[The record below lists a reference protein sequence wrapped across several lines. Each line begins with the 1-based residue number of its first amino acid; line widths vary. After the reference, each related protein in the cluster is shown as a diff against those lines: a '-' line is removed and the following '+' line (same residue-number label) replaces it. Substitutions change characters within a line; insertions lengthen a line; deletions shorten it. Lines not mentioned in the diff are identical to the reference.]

1 MQFRKLP
8 FSPQLVQAAWE
19 SGYLP
24 SEDFP
29 RFAED
34 ALESGFD
41 GRCTR
46 RIAGLIRPTTSD
58 LQPFMGGFLQE
69 LGVEPK
75 LSRQEA
81 GRALARVV
89 AEAIVTGR
97 ISPYE
102 GARFIGYKVGNDLRE
117 NDLREKYLPFVGLAS
132 AYEDCESYSEHPE
145 NTRCELEQEI
155 VDLARDLLASTS

>member
-1 MQFRKLP
+1 MQFWLLP

-29 RFAED
+29 RIAEE
-34 ALESGFD
+34 ALEAGFN
-41 GRCTR
+41 GRCAR
-46 RIAGLIRPTTSD
+46 RIAGLIRPTMSD
-58 LQPFMGGFLQE
+58 LQPLMAGFLQE

-81 GRALARVV
+81 GRLLARIV
-89 AEAIVTGR
+89 AESIVQGR
-97 ISPYE
+97 IGPYE

-117 NDLREKYLPFVGLAS
+117 NDLRKEFLPFVGLAS
-132 AYEDCESYSEHPE
+132 EYEDCESYSEHPE
-145 NTRCELEQEI
+145 NTRRELEQEI
-155 VDLARDLLASTS
+155 VDLARNLVASLS